1 MHSKLEVFLNEKRE
15 QERRKALAE
24 REAHLISL
32 GLVEEWTKERVE
44 YFDEWDCTKS
54 CTWDEKLQK
63 YSNVVQAPV
72 PIEVT
77 DEEYAQILKYAPIE
91 GSKDKTKKRGLRGKR
106 TWAGTIEI
114 IAVLLVVLSCVSV
127 VLLAGV
133 EQSMFSYLLLIL
145 PCVIVTFV
153 LMMGFAKIVAAAE
166 EILDK

>member
-1 MHSKLEVFLNEKRE
+1 MHSKLKFFLDEKRE
-15 QERRKALAE
+15 QESRKALAE

-32 GLVEEWTKERVE
+32 GLVEESTKEQVL
-44 YFDEWDCTKS
+44 YFDEWDGTKS
-54 CTWDEKLQK
+54 CTWDEKIQR
-63 YSNVVQAPV
+63 YSKVVQAPV

-91 GSKDKTKKRGLRGKR
+91 ASKDKTKKRGLRGKR
-106 TWAGTIEI
+106 TWANTIEI
-114 IAVLLVVLSCVSV
+114 VATLLVVLSCVLV

-133 EQSMFSYLLLIL
+133 EQSMLSYLPLIL
-145 PCVIVTFV
+145 PCVIVSFV

>member
-63 YSNVVQAPV
+63 YSKVVQAPV

>member
-1 MHSKLEVFLNEKRE
+1 MHSKLKLFLNERRE

-63 YSNVVQAPV
+63 YSKVVQVPV